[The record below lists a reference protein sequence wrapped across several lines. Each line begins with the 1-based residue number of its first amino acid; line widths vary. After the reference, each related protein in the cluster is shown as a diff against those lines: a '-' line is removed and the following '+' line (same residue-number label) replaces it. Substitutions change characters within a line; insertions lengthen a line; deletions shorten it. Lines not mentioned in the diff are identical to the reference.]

1 MYIKKSLS
9 TIQFLRNFQKY
20 AISMNLLKG
29 RVKNKCNILLYFQ
42 KKTNKTVN
50 SMTIIRFFKIL
61 TLHDAFCSIV

>member
-29 RVKNKCNILLYFQ
+29 RVKNKCKLLYFQ
-42 KKTNKTVN
+42 KKTNKNVN